1 MNESNILSPRSRGIF
16 SVCTPK
22 IKAYN
27 LTYNLFLETMTTR
40 KNILMFLLIAVFLGG
55 LAFLGY
61 SMIKAKDPVIVDGS
75 TKSETYLEQTRV
87 EVEVG
92 TVKVMHSSGEQET
105 VVKTLPL
112 LANDT
117 ITSSADAK
125 ATIYWPDGSLSR
137 IKGESNIEIA
147 QVTVSE
153 NNFDIQVDATIH
165 KGEVWTKVL
174 NMLTENSEVTLR
186 TQNTVAGI
194 RGTVVYHHV
203 TDTLEEVVP
212 LEHVIDLKTSDTSY
226 TLIENQGVTIK
237 DKVSTKFDIT
247 AEESDRI
254 KKDNLSADANYLKG
268 LSAKRRA
275 LFEKDRSKIS
285 LDLAGEQFGKYVNKD
300 TLTSSLKNTLALTE
314 LDRLMSEIAERHG
327 ANDETKV
334 IELLGKFD
342 DAVKSL
348 KDSYKTDGDK
358 IINDR
363 LSLYAKILF
372 PGDIDSMQLL
382 IRQNMFQKKIEITK
396 SLGEDDVVK
405 SLTEKELFFAND
417 LAKAGKI
424 DQSKAVMKQLSS
436 VKQLDTP
443 IFHETS
449 DDVIYNELKVRMNK
463 IDPTLN
469 TPLQEIRTKL
479 YDVTKDAFSPLRD
492 AVTNQDVK
500 LSATTFI
507 GLPDD
512 QKPVA
517 LSTIPNIKDILLKA
531 NDPRLS
537 EFLKD
542 EKPPVT
548 DTIVKPLVPT
558 TTLNRLVPKTTTTT
572 ISPLKTTTTTT
583 IKPTTTTTTTIKP
596 TTTTTIKPIG
606 TEGYVAPRPTYRGTV
621 TPPK

>member
-1 MNESNILSPRSRGIF
+1 
-16 SVCTPK
+16 
-22 IKAYN
+22 
-27 LTYNLFLETMTTR
+27 MTTR
-40 KNILMFLLIAVFLGG
+40 KNILMFLLIAVFIGG

-61 SMIKAKDPVIVDGS
+61 TLIKAKDPVIVDGS
-75 TKSETYLEQTRV
+75 TKSESYLEQTRI

-92 TVKVMHSSGEQET
+92 TVKVKHGSGEQET
-105 VVKTLPL
+105 VVKALPL

-117 ITSSADAK
+117 VTSSADAK

-147 QVTVSE
+147 KVEVSS
-153 NNFDIQVDATIH
+153 NNLDVNVDATIH

-174 NMLTENSEVTLR
+174 NMLTENSEVTIR

-203 TDTLEEVVP
+203 TATLEEVVP
-212 LEHVIDLKTSDTSY
+212 LEHAIDLKTADSNY

-237 DKVSTKFDIT
+237 DKVSTKFDIS
-247 AEESDRI
+247 AEDSDKI
-254 KKDNLSADANYLKG
+254 KKDNIIADQNYLKG

-275 LFEKDRSKIS
+275 LFDKDRSKIS
-285 LDLAGEQFGKYVNKD
+285 LDLAGEQFGKYVTKD
-300 TLTSSLKNTLALTE
+300 TLTPTMKNTLALTE
-314 LDRLMSEIAERHG
+314 LDRLMSEIAASHD

-348 KDSYKTDGDK
+348 KDSYKSDGDK
-358 IINDR
+358 IVNDR

-396 SLGEDDVVK
+396 SLGEDEVVK

-417 LAKAGKI
+417 LAKDGKI

-449 DDVIYNELKVRMNK
+449 DDVIYNELKIRMNK
-463 IDPTLN
+463 IDPTLT

-479 YDVTKDAFSPLRD
+479 YDITKDAFSPLRD
-492 AVTNQDVK
+492 AVSNQDVK
-500 LSATTFI
+500 LSTSNFI

-512 QKPVA
+512 QKSVA
-517 LSTIPNIKDILLKA
+517 LTTIPNIKEVLLKA
-531 NDPRLS
+531 NDPRLA
-537 EFLKD
+537 ELLKD
-542 EKPPVT
+542 MKSPVT
-548 DTIVKPLVPT
+548 DTVVKPLELN
-558 TTLNRLVPKTTTTT
+558 TTLNKIVP
-572 ISPLKTTTTTT
+572 KTTTTTT
-583 IKPTTTTTTTIKP
+583 IKPQLTTTPLKTTTTTTVKP
-596 TTTTTIKPIG
+596 QTTTTKTTIKPIG
-606 TEGYVAPRPTYRGTV
+606 TEGAVTPRPTFRGIV